1 MGNSAARP
9 ETRKMHELSQVYGS
23 DPDLGSHLR
32 NLTNDLGRM
41 REGPSFGYG
50 KPLLPF
56 NNGLPVDCRRDP
68 RESNIG
74 CFLAGD
80 VRANEQLGLL
90 ALHTVWL
97 REHNRVAGALRRLN
111 PHWDGDR
118 LFHEA
123 RKVVGAQMQAKFE
136 PVAFFNLFQAALY

>member
-1 MGNSAARP
+1 M
-9 ETRKMHELSQVYGS
+9 
-23 DPDLGSHLR
+23 
-32 NLTNDLGRM
+32 ND
-41 REGPSFGYG
+41 Y
-50 KPLLPF
+50 
-56 NNGLPVDCRRDP
+56 RRDP

-97 REHNRVAGALRRLN
+97 REHNRVAAVLRRLN

-123 RKVVGAQMQAKFE
+123 RKVVGAQESEFVLGVMDSWFI
-136 PVAFFNLFQAALY
+136 